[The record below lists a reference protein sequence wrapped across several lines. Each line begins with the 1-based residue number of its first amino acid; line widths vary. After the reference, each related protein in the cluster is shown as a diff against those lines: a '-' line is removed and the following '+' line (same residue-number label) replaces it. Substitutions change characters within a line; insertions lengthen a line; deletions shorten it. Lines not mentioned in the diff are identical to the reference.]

1 MANYFGID
9 FGTTNSAVVAIP
21 AINGQK
27 VGESR
32 KIGEDERHPLP
43 SFVAIN
49 KTTGEVKTGLDAKN
63 TIADSDEYQVFSSI
77 KTVIDED
84 KEWEIAGK
92 RWTQIDIAAELFK
105 ALKNNVTEKTVDVM
119 KMDSAVVAV
128 PVGFSSKKKNS
139 LRRAAKKAGI
149 KISMFIS
156 EPTSAYCSR
165 LDEMKKYKNVAV
177 FDWGGGTLDVVVLRI
192 EDNMIN
198 ELSSV
203 GMTLAGNDIDKKLA
217 EKICLKVA
225 RKTNQDFS
233 FDDLAPEF
241 QLRLLNLCEQA
252 KCNLADEDIATVS
265 IAKLDKYGRALEK
278 IDYDFFALL
287 IENEVDQAIECLLQ
301 ALSEAGMN
309 RESIDCVICEG
320 GSSRLRPLQTK
331 LLEYFERDKL
341 LFPRTAMWDI
351 GTGAAEIAFRPGC
364 YTLNKPIGI
373 LQSNNKF
380 YPLLKIGQRLPTEEK
395 TVKFGVIEKSA
406 EARFVLTDGED
417 ESSQTFTEYF
427 PIKLRGF
434 SDEILTVS
442 CYIDADMVFR
452 MKVSSNRMPDD
463 VFRVWTYPNLKV
475 SYEINAPIPQKKIA
489 KSEE

>member
-1 MANYFGID
+1 
-9 FGTTNSAVVAIP
+9 
-21 AINGQK
+21 
-27 VGESR
+27 
-32 KIGEDERHPLP
+32 
-43 SFVAIN
+43 
-49 KTTGEVKTGLDAKN
+49 
-63 TIADSDEYQVFSSI
+63 
-77 KTVIDED
+77 
-84 KEWEIAGK
+84 
-92 RWTQIDIAAELFK
+92 
-105 ALKNNVTEKTVDVM
+105 
-119 KMDSAVVAV
+119 MDLESAVVAV

-165 LDEMKKYKNVAV
+165 LDEMKRYKNVAV

-225 RKTNQDFS
+225 RKTEQDFS

-278 IDYDFFALL
+278 IDYDFFSLL
-287 IENEVDQAIECLLQ
+287 IENEVDQAIDCLLK
-301 ALSEAGMN
+301 ALAEAGMN

-320 GSSRLRPLQTK
+320 GSSRLRPLQTR
-331 LLEYFERDKL
+331 LLEYFDRDKL
-341 LFPRTAMWDI
+341 IFPRTAMWDI
-351 GTGAAEIAFRPGC
+351 GSGAAEIAFRPGC
-364 YTLNKPIGI
+364 YTLNRPIGI

-380 YPLLKIGQRLPTEEK
+380 YPLLKMGQRVPTEEK
-395 TVKFGVIEKSA
+395 TIKFGVIEKSD

-417 ESSQTFTEYF
+417 ENSQTFTDYF
-427 PIKLRGF
+427 PVKLRGF
-434 SDEILTVS
+434 SDEVLTVS

-452 MKVSSNRMPDD
+452 MKVCSNRMPDD
-463 VFRVWTYPNLKV
+463 VFRVWTYTNLKV
-475 SYEINAPIPQKKIA
+475 SYEINAPAPNKNVSKI
-489 KSEE
+489 EE

>member
-21 AINGQK
+21 AINGEK

-32 KIGEDERHPLP
+32 RIGEDERHPLP

-63 TIADSDEYQVFSSI
+63 SISDSEEYQVFASI

-84 KEWEIAGK
+84 KEWKIAGK
-92 RWTQIDIAAELFK
+92 RWTPIDIAAELFK
-105 ALKNNVTEKTVDVM
+105 ALKANVEDKTVGVM
-119 KMDSAVVAV
+119 EMESAVVAV

-139 LRRAAKKAGI
+139 LRRAAKIAGI

-177 FDWGGGTLDVVVLRI
+177 FDWGGGTLDVVVLKI

-203 GMTLAGNDIDKKLA
+203 GMTLAGNDIDKKIA

-225 RKTNQDFS
+225 RKTDQDFS

-252 KCNLADEDIATVS
+252 KCNLSDEDIATVS

-278 IDYDFFALL
+278 IDYDFFSLL
-287 IENEVDQAIECLLQ
+287 IENEVDQAIDCLLK
-301 ALSEAGMN
+301 ALSDAGMN

-320 GSSRLRPLQTK
+320 GSSRLRPLQAK
-331 LLEYFERDKL
+331 LLEYFDRDKL

-351 GTGAAEIAFRPGC
+351 GSGAAEIAFRPGC

-373 LQSNNKF
+373 IQSNNKF
-380 YPLLKIGQRLPTEEK
+380 YPMLKVGQRVPTEEK
-395 TVKFGVIEKSA
+395 TVKFGVVEKSD

-417 ESSQTFTEYF
+417 ENSQTFTEYF
-427 PIKLRGF
+427 PIRLRGF

-452 MKVSSNRMPDD
+452 MKVRSNRMPDD
-463 VFRVWTYPNLKV
+463 VFRVWTYSNLKV
-475 SYEINAPIPQKKIA
+475 SYEINAPAPNKKV
-489 KSEE
+489 